1 MTLRIGLALWTIVM
15 SGAVASAAAE
25 PAQSLPALAL
35 VPEEAVAFL
44 HLPNLR
50 TADDDLA
57 RFAERTGWRLGERER
72 PILNALVRRTGIE
85 AGLDS
90 DGPAAVA
97 FMDPKRYRG
106 RYTLYVLPVADWD
119 ALLQTTAAEEMADDL
134 YALTG
139 TAGPRYVLRRGR
151 FALVTSSV
159 RTMDTVAPAEPI
171 LGSLLPET
179 LARAAGP
186 NPMLYVNV
194 HRLTRAYES
203 EIVSW
208 FRAASGQLYYEPYA
222 LAYADMLI
230 TYMLG
235 IADLIDQVET
245 AEAAVRF
252 GPEGLGVDLAVRF
265 VEGASVAEFLSAQG
279 PGTAP
284 IPAWGD
290 TPPASATTIRID
302 PETRTD
308 FALRATRFF
317 LEKAPRPEPLPEA
330 TKDEVYEAVQ
340 TFVESLGDRVMYL
353 SSPAAPGL
361 GVASQATV
369 YELKDPEGFRKGVQ
383 MLAAAW
389 ERLADQLNL
398 YLKIKALPD
407 AGHIGGVPVTLYV
420 PRFRFGAPPRHVKF
434 RKWLQGLY
442 GPEGLVYRVAVVGNK
457 AVVGT
462 GSDLALFQATVERL
476 AAGKPAETPPAAA
489 RLQKQLPASQNVSI
503 AMSLPLFLRQALL
516 RGQTPPEQV
525 GTADPGSELVG
536 LSLRADGATLR
547 AASYWPH
554 EQLRL
559 ARELI
564 ERVAPEIAEVPES
577 LFEPSEEGPPVEERA
592 PAPAAPEP
600 EAPEPAEPLPP
611 EPEAPAE

>member
-1 MTLRIGLALWTIVM
+1 
-15 SGAVASAAAE
+15 
-25 PAQSLPALAL
+25 
-35 VPEEAVAFL
+35 
-44 HLPNLR
+44 
-50 TADDDLA
+50 
-57 RFAERTGWRLGERER
+57 
-72 PILNALVRRTGIE
+72 
-85 AGLDS
+85 
-90 DGPAAVA
+90 
-97 FMDPKRYRG
+97 
-106 RYTLYVLPVADWD
+106 
-119 ALLQTTAAEEMADDL
+119 
-134 YALTG
+134 
-139 TAGPRYVLRRGR
+139 
-151 FALVTSSV
+151 
-159 RTMDTVAPAEPI
+159 
-171 LGSLLPET
+171 
-179 LARAAGP
+179 
-186 NPMLYVNV
+186 
-194 HRLTRAYES
+194 
-203 EIVSW
+203 
-208 FRAASGQLYYEPYA
+208 
-222 LAYADMLI
+222 MLI

-235 IADLIDQVET
+235 IADLLDQVET

-284 IPAWGD
+284 VPDWGD
-290 TPPASATTIRID
+290 TPPASATTVRID

-330 TKDEVYEAVQ
+330 TKNEVYEAVQ

-353 SSPAAPGL
+353 SRPAAPGL
-361 GVASQATV
+361 GVASQAAV

-389 ERLADQLNL
+389 DRLADQLNL

-407 AGHIGGVPVTLYV
+407 ARHIGGVPVTLYV

-442 GPEGLVYRVAVVGNK
+442 GPEGMVYRVAVVGNK

-503 AMSLPLFLRQALL
+503 AMSLPLYPRQALL